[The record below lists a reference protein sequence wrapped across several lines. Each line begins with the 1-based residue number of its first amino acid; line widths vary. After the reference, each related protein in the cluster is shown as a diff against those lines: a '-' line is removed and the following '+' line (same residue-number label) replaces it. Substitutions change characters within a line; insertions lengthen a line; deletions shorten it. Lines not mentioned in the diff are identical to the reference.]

1 MLIFSLQLQ
10 RKQHKLL
17 LSLTAVQINRQNKQ
31 TRQASLWWAE
41 PLHRTGGGGFG
52 GLGAERWIFG
62 RRSDRSRRE
71 NKNLMSRESPT
82 NPLLEL
88 LKGKTETAAAARKN
102 TVPVAVAMFAVCRR
116 GNITE
121 WLSLFLASLVS

>member
-52 GLGAERWIFG
+52 GLGAERWVFG

-71 NKNLMSRESPT
+71 NKNVVSRESPT

-88 LKGKTETAAAARKN
+88 LK
-102 TVPVAVAMFAVCRR
+102 
-116 GNITE
+116 
-121 WLSLFLASLVS
+121 